1 MPDVGGP
8 ISGVG
13 DDLTTDPPVSEA
25 QRKAMHA
32 AASGESNIGIPQS
45 VGKEF
50 VESIGEGHDQT
61 TGTFLDSLRTF
72 LRGLLAWAGEEGQ
85 EAEHAPPAAPGAAP
99 VSRETAAPGTDREDA
114 ANPLKP
120 ALTRELR
127 AANDAAMALDK
138 DSVRSKD
145 VDGRLH
151 VDQANISKAT
161 VNPYRGE
168 EIPDW
173 EQLGLDPKKTYE
185 LLRDPDELAKA
196 AKTFNNLAIL
206 SEHVP
211 ISAQDHPPELVI
223 GSTGTDA
230 RFEAPYL
237 KNSLV
242 FWPQAAIDAIESGQK
257 RELSCGYRYTPDMR
271 PGVYQG
277 QRYDGIMRDIVGN
290 HVCAV
295 AEGRAGSD
303 VVVGDSKP
311 ITKEETMLTSIPAI
325 LAGFKTALKAKPK
338 FAMDADIDEIL
349 PLLQTVLGQNP
360 DNGNNNGDQPPMPA
374 PAPIDAPLPDMGTLP
389 SSAVPM
395 GNQDEGAMVRDI
407 RARDAAR
414 RLGRDETPEEKEKRE
429 KEDEAADAA
438 WKSTQDENRPV
449 VEPIEAAKD
458 QTKTPQ
464 PDLVTKSAMDAAL
477 KAMQSTMA
485 RTQREIREAERAV
498 FPYVGEL
505 TMSFDSKD
513 QVYATAL
520 SMRGIDPKPI
530 HPSAYPALLAAQPKA
545 GASTNVPTVAMDAAS
560 TKGFLDRFPETKH
573 IRQI

>member
-1 MPDVGGP
+1 MPDAGGP

-13 DDLTTDPPVSEA
+13 DDLATDPPVSEA
-25 QRKAMHA
+25 QRRAMHA
-32 AASGESNIGIPQS
+32 AASGESNLGIPQS

-61 TGTFLDSLRTF
+61 TGTFLAGLKTF
-72 LRGLLAWAGEEGQ
+72 LRGLLSWVGEEGS
-85 EAEHAPPAAPGAAP
+85 EEEH
-99 VSRETAAPGTDREDA
+99 APGTDREDA

-120 ALTRELR
+120 ALTAPLN
-127 AANDAAMALDK
+127 AANDMAMALDK

-161 VNPYRGE
+161 VNPYKGE

-173 EQLGLDPKKTYE
+173 EQLGLDPKKTYQ
-185 LLRDPDELAKA
+185 LLRHPDELAKG
-196 AKTFNNLAIL
+196 AKSFNNLPIL

-211 ISAQDHPPELVI
+211 ISAQDHPPHLVI

-230 RFEAPYL
+230 RFEPPYL

-242 FWPQAAIDAIESGQK
+242 FWPQAAIDAIESGEK
-257 RELSCGYRYTPDMR
+257 RELSCGYRYKPVMQ
-271 PGVYQG
+271 PGTYEG
-277 QRYDGIMRDIVGN
+277 QHFDGIMTDIVGN

-311 ITKEETMLTSIPAI
+311 TTMEETMLTSVPAI
-325 LAGFKTALKAKPK
+325 LSGFKTALKGKPK
-338 FAMDADIDEIL
+338 FALDADIDEIL

-360 DNGNNNGDQPPMPA
+360 DNGNGGDQPPAPA
-374 PAPIDAPLPDMGTLP
+374 PAPAPMDEPPALLP

-395 GNQDEGAMVRDI
+395 GNQDNEMIRDI

-414 RLGRDETPEEKEKRE
+414 RLGRDETDEERQKRE
-429 KEDEAADAA
+429 DEDKAADEAFAA
-438 WKSTQDENRPV
+438 KDRAII
-449 VEPIEAAKD
+449 EPIESAKD
-458 QTKTPQ
+458 QEAKKPQ

-477 KAMQSTMA
+477 KAMQTTMA

-545 GASTNVPTVAMDAAS
+545 GASTNVPQVAMDAAS
-560 TKGFLDRFPETKH
+560 AKGFLDRFPETKH

>member
-13 DDLTTDPPVSEA
+13 DDLATDPPVSES
-25 QRKAMHA
+25 QRRAMFA
-32 AASGESNIGIPQS
+32 AREGRSTLGIPKEVGEHF
-45 VGKEF
+45 VGKAD
-50 VESIGEGHDQT
+50 DQT

-72 LRGLLAWAGEEGQ
+72 LRGLLAWAGEEGS
-85 EAEHAPPAAPGAAP
+85 EEEHAEPPA
-99 VSRETAAPGTDREDA
+99 TDREDA
-114 ANPLKP
+114 ANLLKP
-120 ALTRELR
+120 ALTRELN

-138 DSVRSKD
+138 NSVRSKD
-145 VDGRLH
+145 ADGRLH
-151 VDQANISKAT
+151 IDQANISKAV
-161 VNPYRGE
+161 VNPYKGS
-168 EIPDW
+168 EIPNAA
-173 EQLGLDPKKTYE
+173 ELGLDPEKTYR
-185 LLRDPDELAKA
+185 LLRHPDELAKA
-196 AKTFNNLAIL
+196 AKSFNNIPIL
-206 SEHVP
+206 SEHQPV
-211 ISAQDHPPELVI
+211 SADEHPAELVI
-223 GSTGTDA
+223 GSTGNDA
-230 RFEAPYL
+230 RFEPPYL
-237 KNSLV
+237 KNSLTI
-242 FWPQAAIDAIESGQK
+242 WPQSAIDAIESGEK
-257 RELSCGYRYTPDMR
+257 RELSCGYRYTPVMQ
-271 PGVYQG
+271 PGVYEG
-277 QRYDGIMRDIVGN
+277 QSYDGIMTALVGN
-290 HVCAV
+290 HVACV
-295 AEGRAGSD
+295 PEGRAGSD
-303 VVVGDSKP
+303 VVIGDSKPP
-311 ITKEETMLTSIPAI
+311 ITKEETTMLTSVPAI

-360 DNGNNNGDQPPMPA
+360 DNGNGGDQPPMPA
-374 PAPIDAPLPDMGTLP
+374 PAPIDAPPPDIGTLP

-395 GNQDEGAMVRDI
+395 GNQDNEMIRDI

-414 RLGRDETPEEKEKRE
+414 RLGRDETDEERQKRE
-429 KEDEAADAA
+429 DEDKAADEAFAA
-438 WKSTQDENRPV
+438 KDRAI
-449 VEPIEAAKD
+449 VEPIDAAKD
-458 QTKTPQ
+458 QEAKKPQ

-545 GASTNVPTVAMDAAS
+545 GTPTHVPHVAMDAAS
-560 TKGFLDRFPETKH
+560 AKGFLDRFPETKH